1 MTERFNRLSM
11 VRSIDIMLNECRQH
25 SKRIN
30 KDGYNFMTSDIRE
43 KFETVESILTE
54 IKEEISVD
62 TNENPKIENR
72 YRSI

>member
-1 MTERFNRLSM
+1 MEK
-11 VRSIDIMLNECRQH
+11 SIDIMLNECRQH
-25 SKRIN
+25 SRRVN
-30 KDGYNFMTSDIRE
+30 KDGFDFMTSDIRK
-43 KFETVESILTE
+43 KFESVEKILTE